1 MLLVAALAAPLAAEA
16 QEAGRIH
23 RIGVLG
29 TSDGSGWQ
37 AFRDGLQ
44 SLGYLEGRTIA
55 VDWRWAGNDAGRFT
69 DLAADLVR
77 QQVDLIVTGTD
88 PAPAA
93 ARDATR
99 RRSWLLLQPRGDG
112 RPDRELPVRDR
123 PRAPAGPV
131 SQRVHQ

>member
-1 MLLVAALAAPLAAEA
+1 MTRVMSVVMLLVAALAAPLAAET

-77 QQVDLIVTGTD
+77 QQVDLIVTGAD

-93 ARDATR
+93 ARSAPRPPRSSWSARAIRSPLAWWRAWLDLAAT
-99 RRSWLLLQPRGDG
+99 S
-112 RPDRELPVRDR
+112 
-123 PRAPAGPV
+123 RA
-131 SQRVHQ
+131 